1 MKVLIVDRNS
11 MCLDFALRVRAAGH
25 ELRWWVGG
33 LDRTGDRNPVG
44 DGFGLTKVPHWEPSM
59 RWADLVFLP
68 DNDWGIEE
76 MDVWRRKGFP
86 IFGPNVECSAWE
98 RDRGKG
104 QAILDEVGI
113 KTAPFH
119 PFKRLSEAET
129 FLRANLGRYVS
140 KPDTDDCKALSY
152 VSKSAK
158 DMAFMLEY
166 WKKNSK
172 VKGSFIFQEFVPGV
186 EVAVGGW
193 FGPGGFLSH
202 FLENFEHKKLMNG
215 DVGVNTGEMGTVMR
229 YTKESALAEYLLR
242 PLEGHLYRA
251 GYTGFIDVSVIV
263 AKDGTPLPLEFTT
276 RPGWPLFQ
284 IQQSLHPDPC
294 EWMLG
299 CLHGMDLFA
308 PSTQVAVGVV
318 MAIPDFPYSKTT
330 KKEVY
335 GYPLYGWDTVREKN
349 LHYAN
354 VMMGSA
360 PSDNLEP
367 EDVPVTAGDFVVVVS
382 GNGPSVCAAKKAAY
396 RNLKKIELPNSPL
409 YRTDIGDRLEKCLPL
424 LQSHDWCEGWIYE

>member
-1 MKVLIVDRNS
+1 MSYWKDSL
-11 MCLDFALRVRAAGH
+11 
-25 ELRWWVGG
+25 
-33 LDRTGDRNPVG
+33 
-44 DGFGLTKVPHWEPSM
+44 
-59 RWADLVFLP
+59 
-68 DNDWGIEE
+68 E
-76 MDVWRRKGFP
+76 M
-86 IFGPNVECSAWE
+86 
-98 RDRGKG
+98 
-104 QAILDEVGI
+104 
-113 KTAPFH
+113 
-119 PFKRLSEAET
+119 
-129 FLRANLGRYVS
+129 
-140 KPDTDDCKALSY
+140 
-152 VSKSAK
+152 
-158 DMAFMLEY
+158 
-166 WKKNSK
+166 KKNSK